1 MISIQTHNT
10 ESMRQEAELIDSGKY
25 IRFSSPAL
33 LGREA
38 ILRTYSTDGEK
49 ARKNGLEQIKLT
61 PAEQRA
67 TGI

>member
-1 MISIQTHNT
+1 
-10 ESMRQEAELIDSGKY
+10 MRQEAELIDSGKY

-38 ILRTYSTDGEK
+38 ILRTYSTYWDEAKKHGHEHI
-49 ARKNGLEQIKLT
+49 QLT
-61 PAEQRA
+61 PAEQKA